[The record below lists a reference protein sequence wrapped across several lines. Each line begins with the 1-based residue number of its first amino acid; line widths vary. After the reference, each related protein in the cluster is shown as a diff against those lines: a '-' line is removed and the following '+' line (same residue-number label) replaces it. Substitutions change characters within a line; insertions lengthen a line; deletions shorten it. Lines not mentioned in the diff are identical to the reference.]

1 MPSRCEKHLFDNVC
15 MFFKFYPRP
24 LFTFQGKEGVIMLKI
39 LYSGPDDFDTVALDE
54 FITEPGS
61 NFDDEDDLEF

>member
-1 MPSRCEKHLFDNVC
+1 
-15 MFFKFYPRP
+15 
-24 LFTFQGKEGVIMLKI
+24 MLKI

-61 NFDDEDDLEF
+61 NFDDEDDMEF